1 MLPAKRTAMEK
12 KTENYIR
19 FDWAMKRLLR
29 NKANFDVLEGFLSS
43 LFGKTVKIQGLLES
57 EGNREREND
66 KANRVDLLALMDTKE
81 KVIIE
86 VQNNTETAY
95 FQRMIFG
102 TSKVLCDYINKGQN
116 YEHVSKV
123 YSVNI
128 VYFALGKGTDYV
140 YHGKTEFRGIHN
152 GDILELNPF
161 QKEKFEVDT
170 VSQLFPEYYILK
182 VNDFDKVAKSPIEE
196 WIYYFKTGTL
206 PENAS
211 APGLDKVR
219 ELLRIDRMSEA
230 DRNAYY
236 QHLDDMARLHDTV
249 TSGYEEG
256 RFEGRLAGMAEGRAE
271 GRAQGRAEGRA
282 EGLAEGLA
290 EGRREGLEEGMAKGK
305 QEEKI
310 LNARNLKQLG
320 ISLDIIAKATGLSP
334 KEINA
339 L

>member
-1 MLPAKRTAMEK
+1 MEK
-12 KTENYIR
+12 RTENYIR

-57 EGNREREND
+57 ESSLFGKTVKIQGLLESEGNREHKDD
-66 KANRVDLLALMDTKE
+66 KANRVDLLALMDDKA

-128 VYFALGKGTDYV
+128 VYFALGKGSDYV

-152 GDILELNPF
+152 GDILQLNPF

-230 DRNAYY
+230 ERKAYEY
-236 QHLDDMARLHDTV
+236 HLYDMARLHDTV

-256 RFEGRLAGMAEGRAE
+256 RFDGK
-271 GRAQGRAEGRA
+271 QEGRA
-282 EGLAEGLA
+282 EGLAEGI
-290 EGRREGLEEGMAKGK
+290 EKGIEK
-305 QEEKI
+305 EKI
-310 LNARNLKQLG
+310 RNAKTMKDKGYPVN
-320 ISLDIIAKATGLSP
+320 DIADITGLSIE
-334 KEINA
+334 EIEK

>member
-102 TSKVLCDYINKGQN
+102 TSKVLCDYINKGEN

>member
-1 MLPAKRTAMEK
+1 MLPAKRIAMEK

-57 EGNREREND
+57 EGNREREDD

-102 TSKVLCDYINKGQN
+102 TSKVLCDYINKGEN

-271 GRAQGRAEGRA
+271 GRAQGRAEG
-282 EGLAEGLA
+282 LAEGLA

>member
-1 MLPAKRTAMEK
+1 MEK
-12 KTENYIR
+12 KHKPENYIR

-29 NKANFDVLEGFLSS
+29 NKADYGVLEGFLSS
-43 LFGKTVKIQGLLES
+43 LFGKSVKIQGLLES
-57 EGNREREND
+57 EGNREHEDD
-66 KANRVDLLALMDTKE
+66 KANRVDLLALMDNTA

-95 FQRMIFG
+95 FHRMIFG
-102 TSKVLCDYINKGQN
+102 TSKVLCDYINKGKN

-140 YHGKTEFRGIHN
+140 YHGKTEFKGIHN
-152 GDILELNPF
+152 GDILQLSPF
-161 QKEKFEVDT
+161 QKEKFEVDA

-182 VNDFDKVAKSPIEE
+182 VNDFNKVAKSPIEE

-219 ELLRIDRMSEA
+219 ELLRIDQMNDDERK
-230 DRNAYY
+230 AYY
-236 QHLDDMARLHDTV
+236 RHLEDLIRLHDTV

-256 RFEGRLAGMAEGRAE
+256 RFEGRLAGRAE
-271 GRAQGRAEGRA
+271 GRA
-282 EGLAEGLA
+282 
-290 EGRREGLEEGMAKGK
+290 KG
-305 QEEKI
+305 QREEK
-310 LNARNLKQLG
+310 LNNARSFKQLG
-320 ISLDIIAKATGLSP
+320 VSTEIIAAATGLCFE
-334 KEINA
+334 EIEK

>member
-1 MLPAKRTAMEK
+1 MLPAKRIAMEK

-102 TSKVLCDYINKGQN
+102 TSKVLCDYINKGDN

>member
-1 MLPAKRTAMEK
+1 MEK
-12 KTENYIR
+12 RTENYIR

-57 EGNREREND
+57 EGNREHKDD
-66 KANRVDLLALMDTKE
+66 KANRVDLLALMDDKA

-128 VYFALGKGTDYV
+128 VYFALGKGSDYV

-152 GDILELNPF
+152 GDILQLNPF

-230 DRNAYY
+230 ERNAYY

-256 RFEGRLAGMAEGRAE
+256 HFDGKK
-271 GRAQGRAEGRA
+271 
-282 EGLAEGLA
+282 EGLAEGIEKGRI
-290 EGRREGLEEGMAKGK
+290 EGRQEGFEEGIEKANLRNAKTMKEIGI
-305 QEEKI
+305 EAEKI
-310 LNARNLKQLG
+310 AQV
-320 ISLDIIAKATGLSP
+320 TGLSVEAIE
-334 KEINA
+334 K

>member
-1 MLPAKRTAMEK
+1 MEK
-12 KTENYIR
+12 RTENYIR

-57 EGNREREND
+57 EGNREREDD
-66 KANRVDLLALMDTKE
+66 KANRVDLLALMDDKA

-102 TSKVLCDYINKGQN
+102 TSKVLCDYINKGEN

-230 DRNAYY
+230 ERNAYY

-256 RFEGRLAGMAEGRAE
+256 HFDGK
-271 GRAQGRAEGRA
+271 QEGRA
-282 EGLAEGLA
+282 EGLAEGIERGIEKTNLRNA
-290 EGRREGLEEGMAKGK
+290 KTMKAKGYPV
-305 QEEKI
+305 
-310 LNARNLKQLG
+310 N
-320 ISLDIIAKATGLSP
+320 DIADITGLSIQ
-334 KEINA
+334 EIDR

>member
-1 MLPAKRTAMEK
+1 MLPAKRIAMEK

-102 TSKVLCDYINKGQN
+102 TSKVLCDYINKGDN

-128 VYFALGKGTDYV
+128 VYFALGKGTDY
-140 YHGKTEFRGIHN
+140 
-152 GDILELNPF
+152 PF

-230 DRNAYY
+230 ERNAYY

-256 RFEGRLAGMAEGRAE
+256 RFDGKK
-271 GRAQGRAEGRA
+271 EGRA
-282 EGLAEGLA
+282 EGLAEGIEKEKLRNA
-290 EGRREGLEEGMAKGK
+290 KAMKAKGYR
-305 QEEKI
+305 
-310 LNARNLKQLG
+310 LN
-320 ISLDIIAKATGLSP
+320 DIADITGLP
-334 KEINA
+334 VEEIEK

>member
-102 TSKVLCDYINKGQN
+102 TSKVLCDYINKGDN

-170 VSQLFPEYYILK
+170 VSQLFPEYLSSRSTTSTRWPKAPSRNGFTISRRGHCPRTPPPR
-182 VNDFDKVAKSPIEE
+182 D
-196 WIYYFKTGTL
+196 WTRC
-206 PENAS
+206 AS
-211 APGLDKVR
+211 CCGST
-219 ELLRIDRMSEA
+219 E
-230 DRNAYY
+230 
-236 QHLDDMARLHDTV
+236 
-249 TSGYEEG
+249 
-256 RFEGRLAGMAEGRAE
+256 
-271 GRAQGRAEGRA
+271 
-282 EGLAEGLA
+282 
-290 EGRREGLEEGMAKGK
+290 
-305 QEEKI
+305 
-310 LNARNLKQLG
+310 
-320 ISLDIIAKATGLSP
+320 
-334 KEINA
+334 
-339 L
+339 

>member
-1 MLPAKRTAMEK
+1 MLPAKRIAMEK

-102 TSKVLCDYINKGQN
+102 TSKVLCDYINKGDN

-230 DRNAYY
+230 ERNAYY

-256 RFEGRLAGMAEGRAE
+256 RFDGKK
-271 GRAQGRAEGRA
+271 EGRA
-282 EGLAEGLA
+282 EGLAEGIEKEKLRNA
-290 EGRREGLEEGMAKGK
+290 KAMKAKGYR
-305 QEEKI
+305 
-310 LNARNLKQLG
+310 LN
-320 ISLDIIAKATGLSP
+320 DIADITGLP
-334 KEINA
+334 VEEIEK

>member
-1 MLPAKRTAMEK
+1 MEK
-12 KTENYIR
+12 KHKPENYIR

-29 NKANFDVLEGFLSS
+29 NKADYGVLEGFLSS
-43 LFGKTVKIQGLLES
+43 LFGKSVKIQGLLES
-57 EGNREREND
+57 EGNREHEDD
-66 KANRVDLLALMDTKE
+66 KANRVDLLALMDNTA

-95 FQRMIFG
+95 FHRMIFG
-102 TSKVLCDYINKGQN
+102 TSKVLCDYINKGKN

-140 YHGKTEFRGIHN
+140 YHGKTEFKGIHN
-152 GDILELNPF
+152 GDILQLSPF
-161 QKEKFEVDT
+161 QKEKFEVDA

-182 VNDFDKVAKSPIEE
+182 VNDFNKVAKSPIEE

-219 ELLRIDRMSEA
+219 ELLRIDQMNDDERK
-230 DRNAYY
+230 AYY
-236 QHLDDMARLHDTV
+236 RHLEDLTRLHDTV

-256 RFEGRLAGMAEGRAE
+256 RFEGRLAG
-271 GRAQGRAEGRA
+271 RAEGRA
-282 EGLAEGLA
+282 EGQ
-290 EGRREGLEEGMAKGK
+290 R
-305 QEEKI
+305 EEK
-310 LNARNLKQLG
+310 LNNARSFKKLG
-320 ISLDIIAKATGLSP
+320 VSTEIIAAATGLCFE
-334 KEINA
+334 EIEK

>member
-1 MLPAKRTAMEK
+1 MEK
-12 KTENYIR
+12 RTENYIR

-57 EGNREREND
+57 EGNREREDD
-66 KANRVDLLALMDTKE
+66 KANRVDLLALMDDKA

-102 TSKVLCDYINKGQN
+102 TSKVLCDYINKGEN

-128 VYFALGKGTDYV
+128 VYFALGKGSDYV

-152 GDILELNPF
+152 GDILQLNPF

-230 DRNAYY
+230 ERKAYY

-256 RFEGRLAGMAEGRAE
+256 HFDGKK
-271 GRAQGRAEGRA
+271 EGRA
-282 EGLAEGLA
+282 EGLAEGI
-290 EGRREGLEEGMAKGK
+290 ERGIEKGIE
-305 QEEKI
+305 EEKM
-310 LNARNLKQLG
+310 RN
-320 ISLDIIAKATGLSP
+320 AKAMKEIGIETKKIAQITGLSIQ
-334 KEINA
+334 EIDRF
-339 L
+339 

>member
-1 MLPAKRTAMEK
+1 MLPAKRIAMEK

-102 TSKVLCDYINKGQN
+102 TSKVLCDYINKGDN

-271 GRAQGRAEGRA
+271 GRAQGRAEG
-282 EGLAEGLA
+282 LAEGLA

>member
-1 MLPAKRTAMEK
+1 MEK

-43 LFGKTVKIQGLLES
+43 LFNKKVKIQGLLES
-57 EGNREREND
+57 ESNREHKDD
-66 KANRVDLLALMDTKE
+66 KANRVDLLALMDNKA

-116 YEHVSKV
+116 YEHVSKI

-219 ELLRIDRMSEA
+219 ELLRIDQMSEA
-230 DRNAYY
+230 ERKAYEY
-236 QHLDDMARLHDTV
+236 HLYDMARLHDTV

-271 GRAQGRAEGRA
+271 GRA

-290 EGRREGLEEGMAKGK
+290 EGKRKGIEEGMAKGK

-310 LNARNLKQLG
+310 LNARNLKRLG

>member
-1 MLPAKRTAMEK
+1 MEK

-19 FDWAMKRLLR
+19 FDWAMKRLPR

-57 EGNREREND
+57 EGNREREDD

-102 TSKVLCDYINKGQN
+102 TSKVLCDYINKGEN

-128 VYFALGKGTDYV
+128 VYFALGKGSDYV

-249 TSGYEEG
+249 TSGYEKG
-256 RFEGRLAGMAEGRAE
+256 RFDGKK
-271 GRAQGRAEGRA
+271 EGRA
-282 EGLAEGLA
+282 EGLAEGIEKEKLRNTKA
-290 EGRREGLEEGMAKGK
+290 MKAKGYL
-305 QEEKI
+305 
-310 LNARNLKQLG
+310 LN
-320 ISLDIIAKATGLSP
+320 DIADITGLP
-334 KEINA
+334 VEEIEK

>member
-1 MLPAKRTAMEK
+1 MEK
-12 KTENYIR
+12 RTENYIR

-57 EGNREREND
+57 EGNREREDD

-102 TSKVLCDYINKGQN
+102 TSKVLCDYINKGEN

-230 DRNAYY
+230 ERNAYY

-256 RFEGRLAGMAEGRAE
+256 HFDGKKEGI
-271 GRAQGRAEGRA
+271 
-282 EGLAEGLA
+282 
-290 EGRREGLEEGMAKGK
+290 EEGIEKEKLRNAKTMKAKGYPV
-305 QEEKI
+305 
-310 LNARNLKQLG
+310 N
-320 ISLDIIAKATGLSP
+320 DIADITGLSIE
-334 KEINA
+334 EIEK

>member
-102 TSKVLCDYINKGQN
+102 TSKVLCDYINKGEN

-230 DRNAYY
+230 ERNAYY

>member
-1 MLPAKRTAMEK
+1 MEK

-102 TSKVLCDYINKGQN
+102 TSKVLCDYINKGDN

-140 YHGKTEFRGIHN
+140 YHGKTVFRGIHN

-230 DRNAYY
+230 ERNAYY

-282 EGLAEGLA
+282 EGLAEG
-290 EGRREGLEEGMAKGK
+290 RREGLEEGMAKGK

>member
-1 MLPAKRTAMEK
+1 MEK
-12 KTENYIR
+12 RTENYIR

-57 EGNREREND
+57 EGNREREDD
-66 KANRVDLLALMDTKE
+66 KANRVDLLALMDDKA

-102 TSKVLCDYINKGQN
+102 TSKVLCDYINKGEN

-128 VYFALGKGTDYV
+128 VYFALGKGSDYV

-152 GDILELNPF
+152 GDILQLNPF

-230 DRNAYY
+230 ERNAYY

-256 RFEGRLAGMAEGRAE
+256 HFDGK
-271 GRAQGRAEGRA
+271 QEGRA
-282 EGLAEGLA
+282 EGLAEGI
-290 EGRREGLEEGMAKGK
+290 EKEKMRNAKAMKEIGI
-305 QEEKI
+305 EAEKI
-310 LNARNLKQLG
+310 AQV
-320 ISLDIIAKATGLSP
+320 TGLP
-334 KEINA
+334 VEEIEK

>member
-1 MLPAKRTAMEK
+1 MEK
-12 KTENYIR
+12 KHKPENYIR

-29 NKANFDVLEGFLSS
+29 NKADYGVLEGFLSS
-43 LFGKTVKIQGLLES
+43 LFGKSVKIQGLLES
-57 EGNREREND
+57 EGNREHEDD
-66 KANRVDLLALMDTKE
+66 KANRVDLLALMDNTA

-95 FQRMIFG
+95 FHRMIFG
-102 TSKVLCDYINKGQN
+102 TSKVLCDYINKGKN

-140 YHGKTEFRGIHN
+140 YHGKTEFKGIHN
-152 GDILELNPF
+152 GDILQLSPF
-161 QKEKFEVDT
+161 QKEKFEVDA

-182 VNDFDKVAKSPIEE
+182 VNDFNKVAKSPIEE

-219 ELLRIDRMSEA
+219 ELLRIDQMNDDERK
-230 DRNAYY
+230 AYY
-236 QHLDDMARLHDTV
+236 RHLEDLIRLHDTV

-256 RFEGRLAGMAEGRAE
+256 RFEGRLAGRAEGRAE
-271 GRAQGRAEGRA
+271 GRA
-282 EGLAEGLA
+282 
-290 EGRREGLEEGMAKGK
+290 KG
-305 QEEKI
+305 QREEK
-310 LNARNLKQLG
+310 LNNARSFKQLG
-320 ISLDIIAKATGLSP
+320 VSTEIIAAATGLCFE
-334 KEINA
+334 EIEK

>member
-1 MLPAKRTAMEK
+1 MEK

-57 EGNREREND
+57 EGNREREDD

-102 TSKVLCDYINKGQN
+102 TSKVLCDYINKGEN

-230 DRNAYY
+230 ERNAYY

-256 RFEGRLAGMAEGRAE
+256 RFDGKK
-271 GRAQGRAEGRA
+271 EGRA
-282 EGLAEGLA
+282 EGLAEGIEKEKLRNA
-290 EGRREGLEEGMAKGK
+290 KAMKAKGYL
-305 QEEKI
+305 
-310 LNARNLKQLG
+310 LN
-320 ISLDIIAKATGLSP
+320 DIADITGLP
-334 KEINA
+334 VEEIEK

>member
-1 MLPAKRTAMEK
+1 MEK
-12 KTENYIR
+12 NTENYIR

-43 LFGKTVKIQGLLES
+43 LFNKKVKILGLLES
-57 EGNREREND
+57 EGNREREDD
-66 KANRVDLLALMDTKE
+66 KANRVDLLALMDDKA

-102 TSKVLCDYINKGQN
+102 TSKVLCDYINRGDN
-116 YEHVSKV
+116 YALVSKV

-128 VYFALGKGTDYV
+128 VYFALGKGSDYV
-140 YHGKTEFRGIHN
+140 YRGKTEFRGIHN
-152 GDILELNPF
+152 GDILQLSPF
-161 QKEKFEVDT
+161 QKEKFDVEA

-196 WIYYFKTGTL
+196 WIYYFKTGRL
-206 PENAS
+206 PEDAS

-219 ELLRIDRMSEA
+219 ELLRVDRMSEA

-236 QHLDDMARLHDTV
+236 RHLDNIARLHDTV
-249 TSGYEEG
+249 TSGFAEGHFEGKKEGIEEG
-256 RFEGRLAGMAEGRAE
+256 IEKEKLRN
-271 GRAQGRAEGRA
+271 
-282 EGLAEGLA
+282 
-290 EGRREGLEEGMAKGK
+290 AKAMKEVGI
-305 QEEKI
+305 EVEKI
-310 LNARNLKQLG
+310 
-320 ISLDIIAKATGLSP
+320 AKVTGLSIR
-334 KEINA
+334 EIEK

>member
-1 MLPAKRTAMEK
+1 MEK
-12 KTENYIR
+12 RTENYIR

-57 EGNREREND
+57 EGNREREDD
-66 KANRVDLLALMDTKE
+66 KANRVDLLALMDDKA

-102 TSKVLCDYINKGQN
+102 TSKVLCDYINRGEN

-152 GDILELNPF
+152 GDILQLNPF

-230 DRNAYY
+230 ERNAYY

-256 RFEGRLAGMAEGRAE
+256 HFDGKK
-271 GRAQGRAEGRA
+271 
-282 EGLAEGLA
+282 EGLAEGI
-290 EGRREGLEEGMAKGK
+290 ERGIEK
-305 QEEKI
+305 EKI
-310 LNARNLKQLG
+310 RN
-320 ISLDIIAKATGLSP
+320 AKAMKEIGIETKKIAQITGLSIQ
-334 KEINA
+334 EIDRF
-339 L
+339 

>member
-1 MLPAKRTAMEK
+1 MEK

-57 EGNREREND
+57 EGNREHKDD
-66 KANRVDLLALMDTKE
+66 KANRVDLLALMDDKA

-128 VYFALGKGTDYV
+128 VYFAL
-140 YHGKTEFRGIHN
+140 FRGIHN
-152 GDILELNPF
+152 GDILQLNPF

-230 DRNAYY
+230 ERNAYY

-256 RFEGRLAGMAEGRAE
+256 HFDGKK
-271 GRAQGRAEGRA
+271 
-282 EGLAEGLA
+282 EGLAEGIEKGRI
-290 EGRREGLEEGMAKGK
+290 EGRQEGFEEGIEKANLRNAKAMKEIGIGM
-305 QEEKI
+305 EKI
-310 LNARNLKQLG
+310 AQV
-320 ISLDIIAKATGLSP
+320 TGLSVEAIE
-334 KEINA
+334 K

>member
-102 TSKVLCDYINKGQN
+102 TSKVLCDYINKGDN

-256 RFEGRLAGMAEGRAE
+256 RFEGRLAGMAEGRA
-271 GRAQGRAEGRA
+271 QGRA

>member
-1 MLPAKRTAMEK
+1 MEK

-57 EGNREREND
+57 EGNREREDD

-102 TSKVLCDYINKGQN
+102 TSKVLCDYINKGEN

-152 GDILELNPF
+152 IPSASSSPNTISSRSTTSTRWPKAPSRNGFTISRRGRCPKTPPRRDW
-161 QKEKFEVDT
+161 T
-170 VSQLFPEYYILK
+170 RCVSCC
-182 VNDFDKVAKSPIEE
+182 
-196 WIYYFKTGTL
+196 
-206 PENAS
+206 AS
-211 APGLDKVR
+211 T
-219 ELLRIDRMSEA
+219 E
-230 DRNAYY
+230 
-236 QHLDDMARLHDTV
+236 
-249 TSGYEEG
+249 
-256 RFEGRLAGMAEGRAE
+256 
-271 GRAQGRAEGRA
+271 
-282 EGLAEGLA
+282 
-290 EGRREGLEEGMAKGK
+290 
-305 QEEKI
+305 
-310 LNARNLKQLG
+310 
-320 ISLDIIAKATGLSP
+320 
-334 KEINA
+334 
-339 L
+339 

>member
-1 MLPAKRTAMEK
+1 MEK

-43 LFGKTVKIQGLLES
+43 LFGKSVKIQGLLES
-57 EGNREREND
+57 EGNREREDD
-66 KANRVDLLALMDTKE
+66 KANRVDLLALMDDKA

-230 DRNAYY
+230 ERNAYY

-256 RFEGRLAGMAEGRAE
+256 HFD
-271 GRAQGRAEGRA
+271 
-282 EGLAEGLA
+282 
-290 EGRREGLEEGMAKGK
+290 GK
-305 QEEKI
+305 QEGIEEGIEKEK
-310 LNARNLKQLG
+310 LRNAKTMKAKGYPVN
-320 ISLDIIAKATGLSP
+320 DIADITGLSIE
-334 KEINA
+334 EIEK